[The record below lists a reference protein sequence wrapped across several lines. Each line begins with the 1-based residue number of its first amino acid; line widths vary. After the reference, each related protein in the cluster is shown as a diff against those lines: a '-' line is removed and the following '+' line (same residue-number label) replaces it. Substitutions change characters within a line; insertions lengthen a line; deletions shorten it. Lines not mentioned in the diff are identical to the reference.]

1 MAALEQMAANNF
13 PERAVAMA
21 AEIVEKNPP
30 LIGLQEVYNFMK
42 NGENQ
47 EPPFRDY
54 LSDLLQALEDK
65 GASYYVAAI
74 VENLDLS
81 LPIDTALVR
90 LIDRDVILA
99 REDVETE
106 IVDLTSLCRQSMD
119 GCNYKFVLEAN
130 SPILGTI
137 AIERGF
143 VAVDTDYGRFFNTHL
158 EVQFPAPDN
167 PFSAFFQSAQAME
180 LIGLINALNI
190 IDRPA
195 GPVIVVGDINSSPEY
210 ESIPG
215 IVSPYMQFINAW
227 YVDVWTLRPGNPK
240 GFTCCY
246 EEDLSISEDLY
257 ERVDMIFSDL
267 EPSRVK
273 ANVVGNDKADQTPSG
288 LWPSDH
294 AGVVV
299 RIEF

>member
-1 MAALEQMAANNF
+1 
-13 PERAVAMA
+13 
-21 AEIVEKNPP
+21 
-30 LIGLQEVYNFMK
+30 
-42 NGENQ
+42 
-47 EPPFRDY
+47 
-54 LSDLLQALEDK
+54 
-65 GASYYVAAI
+65 
-74 VENLDLS
+74 
-81 LPIDTALVR
+81 
-90 LIDRDVILA
+90 
-99 REDVETE
+99 
-106 IVDLTSLCRQSMD
+106 MD

-180 LIGLINALNI
+180 LIGLINVLNFL
-190 IDRPA
+190 DPPA

-215 IVSPYMQFINAW
+215 IVSPYMQFINAG
-227 YVDVWTLRPGNPK
+227 YMDVWTLRPGTPK

-246 EEDLSISEDLY
+246 EEDLSIPADLY
-257 ERVDMIFSDL
+257 ERVDMIFSDV
-267 EPSRVK
+267 EPGRVK

-294 AGVVV
+294 AGLVV